1 MIKTGLTDSGH
12 LNTLKKALDVYSKRH
27 QVTAQNISNVQTS
40 GYKTREVKFE
50 DMISS
55 ADHRL
60 RGRATREGHLSL
72 GRRDVGMAEEQL
84 VETQSNFDNGIN
96 NVDIDEQMTEL
107 ATTDLSYRLAT
118 RLLSMK
124 YAGLKK
130 AITGRVV

>member
-1 MIKTGLTDSGH
+1 MIKTGLMDNSH

-27 QVTAQNISNVQTS
+27 QVTAQNISNVQTD
-40 GYKTREVKFE
+40 GYRTQEVKFE
-50 DMISS
+50 DMING
-55 ADHRL
+55 ANHRL
-60 RGRATREGHLSL
+60 KGKTTRDGHLSL
-72 GRRDVGMAEEQL
+72 GRRDVGRAQEEL
-84 VETQSNFDNGIN
+84 IETRSNFDNGVN

-130 AITGRVV
+130 AITGRVI

>member
-1 MIKTGLTDSGH
+1 MIKTGLIDSGH
-12 LNTLKKALDVYSKRH
+12 LNSLKKALDVYSQRH
-27 QVTAQNISNVQTS
+27 QVTAQNISNVQTT
-40 GYKTREVKFE
+40 GYRTQEVKFE
-50 DMISS
+50 DLISS

-60 RGRATREGHLSL
+60 RGRTTREGHLSL
-72 GRRDVGMAEEQL
+72 GRRDARQTQQQM
-84 VETQSNFDNGIN
+84 VETESNFDNGIN

-130 AITGRVV
+130 AIIGRVI